1 VLGEGIVI
9 NVNRNSSTM
18 VITFSSLEI
27 YAGDYVEV
35 E

>member
-1 VLGEGIVI
+1 VLGEGVVI
-9 NVNRNSSTM
+9 HVSHNSSTM
-18 VITFSSLEI
+18 VITLNSIET